1 MAVGLALG
9 GMFGLG
15 LWLAITALPW
25 ARPRPS
31 LATRLQLLTARG
43 RLEMEAARGHHA
55 APLFKSTALE
65 RLLRPLIEDAGGL
78 LARIMSRAGVGAADL
93 DRRLALGWPGMTP
106 AHFYGQKLAS
116 GLVLLLLFPFMNVMG
131 VNPFGVWQVWM
142 WLAGFGVGF
151 ALPDWMLEGRLERR
165 RTAVLMEL
173 PTMLDVLAIAASAGM
188 SPEQALLETSRQ
200 MRGVLGNGLRE
211 VAREAGLGAA
221 THAEGLRVLAERE
234 QVPELL
240 SLADAWQSALEQGLP
255 LGQAMLTLAETV
267 RERKRARLL
276 EEGGKSTI
284 RMLFPVALFIF
295 PVFLVVLLYPA
306 GVELLGLGG

>member
-1 MAVGLALG
+1 MNRA
-9 GMFGLG
+9 GLG
-15 LWLAITALPW
+15 
-25 ARPRPS
+25 
-31 LATRLQLLTARG
+31 AT
-43 RLEMEAARGHHA
+43 
-55 APLFKSTALE
+55 
-65 RLLRPLIEDAGGL
+65 
-78 LARIMSRAGVGAADL
+78 DL
-93 DRRLALGWPGMTP
+93 DRRLALAWPGMTP

-116 GLVLLLLFPFMNVMG
+116 GLVLLLLFPFMNLMG
-131 VNPFGVWQVWM
+131 VNPFGAWQVWM
-142 WLAGFGVGF
+142 WLVAFGAGF
-151 ALPDWMLEGRLERR
+151 ALPDWMLADRLERR

-200 MRGVLGNGLRE
+200 MRGVLGESLRE

-221 THAEGLRVLAERE
+221 THAEGLRALAERE

-240 SLADAWQSALEQGLP
+240 SLADAWQSASEQGLP
-255 LGQAMLTLAETV
+255 LGQAMLTLAESV

-276 EEGGKSTI
+276 EEGGKSTV
-284 RMLFPVALFIF
+284 RMLFPVAAFIF